1 MWIYGLDFTST
12 PTRAKPIT
20 CAVCTL
26 DNGRLTMERSD
37 SFDSLGGFEA
47 FLREPGP
54 WVAGFD
60 FPFAQARKFL
70 AGIGWP
76 GMETWAGYV
85 GHVSTLSRAQ
95 FRNDLTAYK
104 ASRPAGDKHHRR
116 TVDGRCRSQ
125 SPQTLDYTPV
135 GLMFHEG
142 APRLLAA
149 GVHLPG
155 LRPGDRARV
164 CIEAYPG
171 IVARDL
177 IGRVTYKA
185 DDPAKQ
191 TGAQAAARRHLLA
204 ALRGEAGRQ
213 RFDGITVH
221 APLDVAADPTGD
233 RLDALICAVQ
243 AAWAYRQGFTDG
255 GPPHADPL
263 EGWIADPAALP
274 QA

>member
-1 MWIYGLDFTST
+1 MRIYGIDFTST

-26 DNGRLTMERSD
+26 EGQTLTLERMD
-37 SFDSLGGFEA
+37 SFETLGGFEA
-47 FLREPGP
+47 FLQAPGP

-76 GMETWAGYV
+76 GAATWAGYV
-85 GHVSTLSRAQ
+85 GHVGTLTRAQ
-95 FRNDLTAYK
+95 FRDDLTGY
-104 ASRPAGDKHHRR
+104 RTGRVPGDKHHRR
-116 TVDGRCRSQ
+116 GVDGRCRSQ
-125 SPQTLDYTPV
+125 SPQTIDYTPV
-135 GLMFHEG
+135 GLMFLEG

-155 LRPGDRARV
+155 LRPGDRARTCV
-164 CIEAYPG
+164 EAYPG

-177 IGRVTYKA
+177 IGRVSYKA

-191 TGAQAAARRHLLA
+191 TGARAEARGRLLA
-204 ALRGEAGRQ
+204 ALCGEAGRA
-213 RFDGITVH
+213 RFDGITVR

-274 QA
+274 QV

>member
-1 MWIYGLDFTST
+1 MRIYGIDFTST

-26 DNGRLTMERSD
+26 ADQTLTLERMD

-47 FLREPGP
+47 LLRAPGP

-60 FPFAQARKFL
+60 FPFAQARQFL
-70 AGIGWP
+70 AGISWP
-76 GMETWAGYV
+76 GVETWEGYV
-85 GHVSTLSRAQ
+85 RHVSTRSRAE
-95 FRNDLTAYK
+95 FRTDLTDYRKDRA
-104 ASRPAGDKHHRR
+104 PGDRHHRR
-116 TVDGRCRSQ
+116 RVDVRCRSQ
-125 SPQTLDYTPV
+125 SPQTIDYTPV

-155 LRPGDRARV
+155 LRPGDRGRTCV
-164 CIEAYPG
+164 EAYPG

-177 IGRVTYKA
+177 IGRVSYKA
-185 DDPAKQ
+185 DKPARQ
-191 TGAQAAARRHLLA
+191 TETRAEAREHLLT
-204 ALRGEAGRQ
+204 ALCGEAGRA
-213 RFDGITVH
+213 RFDGMAVH
-221 APLDVAADPTGD
+221 APLEVAADPTGD

-263 EGWIADPAALP
+263 EGWIADPVAL
-274 QA
+274 ARV